1 LLIRFNAHGDP
12 VNEYGERFIV
22 LLIKEK
28 TGEEICPMEQ
38 IILDTG

>member
-1 LLIRFNAHGDP
+1 MIRFNGHGRP
-12 VNEYGERFIV
+12 VKKNGERFLV
-22 LLIKEK
+22 LLIGEK